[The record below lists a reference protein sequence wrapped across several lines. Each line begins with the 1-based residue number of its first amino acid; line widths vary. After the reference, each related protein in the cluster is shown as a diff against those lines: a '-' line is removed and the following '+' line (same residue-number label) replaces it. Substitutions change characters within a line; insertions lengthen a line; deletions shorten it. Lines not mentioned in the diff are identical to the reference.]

1 MRYAS
6 AFVNVIWPARL
17 LEASTANYKFCFC
30 FLLFFYNYVISYL
43 KIYQTDLF
51 RMLRFGRTMAVDR
64 QSEVS
69 FSIPQKTLPWQPM
82 FASGAA
88 GRANVELCREFL
100 VEN

>member
-1 MRYAS
+1 
-6 AFVNVIWPARL
+6 
-17 LEASTANYKFCFC
+17 
-30 FLLFFYNYVISYL
+30 
-43 KIYQTDLF
+43 
-51 RMLRFGRTMAVDR
+51 MLRFGRTMAVDR